1 MIYYFVSL
9 GRLDVLLELSFDR
22 SQFDDNYNII
32 DTVYVLDELDLLLE
46 VKDNVEVLNNIN
58 ADEFLKLV
66 KRRYDIKEMSIG
78 YCRDFESDEAFKII
92 KKPRETIK
100 YLIDQ
105 IEEKIP
111 AQNLLIQ
118 YIDSLIEKAKY
129 SEEVS
134 IAYRYLKDNNIDS
147 DAVLLLDK
155 IIERHYENEMYG

>member
-22 SQFDDNYNII
+22 SQFDDNHNII

-66 KRRYDIKEMSIG
+66 ERRYDIKEMSIG
-78 YCRDFESDEAFKII
+78 YCRDFEGDGAFKIT
-92 KKPRETIK
+92 KRPRETIK

>member
-1 MIYYFVSL
+1 MIYYYVSL

-22 SQFDDNYNII
+22 LQFDDNSNFI
-32 DTVYVLDELDLLLE
+32 DTVSVLDELDLLLD
-46 VKDNVEVLNNIN
+46 VKDNVEILNNIN
-58 ADEFLKLV
+58 ADEFLKLI

-78 YCRDFESDEAFKII
+78 YCYGFESNGSFKIT

-111 AQNLLIQ
+111 AQDLLIQ
-118 YIDSLIEKAKY
+118 YIDALIEKAKY
-129 SEEVS
+129 TEEVS
-134 IAYRYLKDNNIDS
+134 IAYRYLKDNEIDS

-155 IIERHYENEMYG
+155 IIQRHYENEMYG